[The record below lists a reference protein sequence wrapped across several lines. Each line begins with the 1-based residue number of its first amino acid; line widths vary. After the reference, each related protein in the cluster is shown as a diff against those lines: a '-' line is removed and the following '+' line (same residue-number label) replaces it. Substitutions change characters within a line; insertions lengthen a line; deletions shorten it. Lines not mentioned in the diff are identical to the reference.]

1 MFHSSNLAMVL
12 CELKNWA
19 PLEVD
24 GMWSVSLL
32 PVFPVYL
39 HFWCVYIQ
47 YIYIY
52 IHTYDL
58 NFMLLILTEFSFD
71 AYLFAISVP
80 PLLASVQDS
89 FYFLIFG
96 IINQWVYIWF
106 NNQIKTTKWNHNYLW
121 LGLRIGRCDLEHPAG
136 MILEV
141 SKLLLKHLLSCL
153 RSSHISIT
161 LC

>member
-47 YIYIY
+47 YIYTY
-52 IHTYDL
+52 IH
-58 NFMLLILTEFSFD
+58 MILT
-71 AYLFAISVP
+71 
-80 PLLASVQDS
+80 
-89 FYFLIFG
+89 
-96 IINQWVYIWF
+96 
-106 NNQIKTTKWNHNYLW
+106 
-121 LGLRIGRCDLEHPAG
+121 
-136 MILEV
+136 
-141 SKLLLKHLLSCL
+141 
-153 RSSHISIT
+153 
-161 LC
+161 LCY

>member
-1 MFHSSNLAMVL
+1 VWAKELGTPGSGWNVVCVLASRFSCLSSFLV
-12 CELKNWA
+12 CIYT
-19 PLEVD
+19 V
-24 GMWSVSLL
+24 
-32 PVFPVYL
+32 
-39 HFWCVYIQ
+39 